1 MDFYSKWMWIK
12 ELDNNLYHTTVFI
25 RKYDRNDGQYIS
37 LAAFGHSSRIRSL
50 NFYKL

>member
-12 ELDNNLYHTTVFI
+12 ELDNSLYHTTVFI
-25 RKYDRNDGQYIS
+25 RKYDRNDNQYIS
-37 LAAFGHSSRIRSL
+37 LAAFSNNSRIPAL